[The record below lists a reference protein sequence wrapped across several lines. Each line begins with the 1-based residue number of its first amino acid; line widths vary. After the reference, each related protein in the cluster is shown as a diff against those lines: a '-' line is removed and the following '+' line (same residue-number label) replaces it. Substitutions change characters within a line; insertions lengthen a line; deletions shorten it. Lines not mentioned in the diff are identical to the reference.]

1 MSEHVKAPQTSIPIK
16 KKLYNLVAVSNHM
29 GGLGG
34 GHYTAYAKNR
44 FTGKWNYFD
53 DSCVSEISEESVV
66 VSLIIVA
73 WVHDYSN
80 SDN

>member
-1 MSEHVKAPQTSIPIK
+1 
-16 KKLYNLVAVSNHM
+16 M

-53 DSCVSEISEESVV
+53 DSCVSEIAEESVV
-66 VSLIIVA
+66 VSSILVINLFFQTLDFSQSKLCNI
-73 WVHDYSN
+73 HS
-80 SDN
+80 SELFF